1 MRTVPGMTI
10 LNPADSNEAY
20 LAVEAALKMD
30 GPCYLRFG
38 RFAVPTVTDGE
49 GYEFEVGR
57 GVVLAEGTDVTLVA
71 TGFMVHL
78 ALEAREMLAA
88 EGISARV
95 VNIHTVKPLDSDLI
109 AKCARETGAIV
120 TAEEHSVIG
129 GLGGA
134 VAECV
139 AEVCP
144 VPVLRV
150 GVEDKYGR
158 SGKVP
163 ELLEL
168 YGLTSKNIAAKAK
181 AAVALKK

>member
-1 MRTVPGMTI
+1 
-10 LNPADSNEAY
+10 
-20 LAVEAALKMD
+20 
-30 GPCYLRFG
+30 
-38 RFAVPTVTDGE
+38 
-49 GYEFEVGR
+49 
-57 GVVLAEGTDVTLVA
+57 
-71 TGFMVHL
+71 MVHL

-95 VNIHTVKPLDSDLI
+95 VNIHTIKPLDSDLI

-139 AEVCP
+139 AETCP

-168 YGLTSKNIAAKAK
+168 YGLTSANIAAKAK